1 MFAIGV
7 KIASQYFSTFA
18 EIWFSFHVNKNVIP
32 KTACMQAHTDIT
44 FIDIHIILG
53 LYVKWEWL

>member
-32 KTACMQAHTDIT
+32 ESAHMQTHT
-44 FIDIHIILG
+44 HIVLYIYILF
-53 LYVKWEWL
+53 